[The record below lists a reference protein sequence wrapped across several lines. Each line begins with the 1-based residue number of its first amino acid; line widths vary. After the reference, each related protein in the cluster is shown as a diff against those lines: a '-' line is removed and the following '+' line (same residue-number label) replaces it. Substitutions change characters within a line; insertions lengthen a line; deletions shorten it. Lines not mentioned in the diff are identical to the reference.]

1 MIVVPMP
8 SLKQYIPLLNDL
20 KDYSKGLFQQDL
32 IAGITVGVMLVP
44 QGMAYAYLAGMP
56 PIYGLYAGLVPLIA
70 YAFFGSSRHLSVGPV
85 AVSALLVYAGLSDLA
100 KPHTETFVELAI
112 FTGLLIG
119 LVQMALSAFRLGLL
133 VNFISHPVISGF
145 TSAAAVVVA
154 MSQLDDIIGI
164 DIPRH
169 HNQLA
174 SINYILN
181 HLSDYNWLSVLFGF
195 GSLTILILLRRWNK
209 RMPGALLVVVAG
221 TLLSW
226 LLNLQDQGLE
236 VVGDVPKGLPK
247 LGLPDM
253 SKDTFVALLPTVF
266 IVTAISIVE
275 SLGIAKFY
283 EGKSKGYQVQN
294 NQELFAL
301 GIANFLGAFSRSIPT
316 SGSFSRSAVNFS
328 AHAKTHVSSLVSA
341 VIVGLSLLFLTPLF
355 RHLPMSVL
363 AAIILLAVYNL
374 FDYAEAARLW
384 RVHKRDFV
392 MLVSTFLGTL
402 ILGIELGVL
411 LGFALSI
418 ITVLYRSSKPNVAV
432 LGRIKGTNYYRS
444 TNRYQSLEVIADTK
458 IVRFD
463 DQLYYGNA
471 YYFRDKIISIL
482 SDSKATKFLILDA
495 SNIHD
500 MDSTGL
506 TVLKD
511 IKIRALEMNIELR
524 FCNLV
529 EQVED
534 ILENAG
540 FLAGSKA
547 YNSIEEALKR

>member
-328 AHAKTHVSSLVSA
+328 AHAKTHVSSLVLA